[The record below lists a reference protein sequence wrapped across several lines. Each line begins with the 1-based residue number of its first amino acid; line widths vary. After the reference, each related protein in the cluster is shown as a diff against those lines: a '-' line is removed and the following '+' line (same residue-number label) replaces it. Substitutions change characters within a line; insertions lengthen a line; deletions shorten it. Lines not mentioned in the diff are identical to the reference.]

1 MSEGRLPVIAI
12 GLAIV
17 AVLLAGIATIVVAT
31 RGTAAEVS
39 TTTKVPELPEIR
51 SVSAGDVAD
60 LERESVEP
68 VSARGGVIGV
78 KVLDADLRT
87 SLGLGPD
94 DVITAISGRAVRRK
108 LDIYDVLG
116 GATMMNATTLFVEL
130 LRDDKPVLVRWDLDG
145 DLRQARRASKRS
157 TTYGGLLGKRTPSVP
172 PVRDPLI
179 DTITQIDDHHF
190 SVPRST
196 IEQIA
201 ADPTTYAQGA
211 RMMAASRIGNPDG
224 IRLYVVRST
233 SVLHALG
240 LRSIDT
246 IHSVNGVA
254 LGDPTRLREV
264 YEQVKNAATLRIEI
278 TRRGAS
284 EVIEITQTP

>member
-12 GLAIV
+12 SLAVV

-31 RGTAAEVS
+31 RGPAAEVS
-39 TTTKVPELPEIR
+39 TTTKVSEPPEIR
-51 SVSAGDVAD
+51 RVAATDVAD

-78 KVLDADLRT
+78 KVLDASLRT
-87 SLGLGPD
+87 SLGLGD
-94 DVITAISGRAVRRK
+94 GDVITAISGRAIRRK
-108 LDIYDVLG
+108 FDIYDVLG

-130 LRDDKPVLVRWDLDG
+130 MREDKPVLVRWDLDG
-145 DLRQARRASKRS
+145 DLRQARRTS
-157 TTYGGLLGKRTPSVP
+157 TRTRTPSVP
-172 PVRDPLI
+172 LVRDPLL
-179 DTITQIDDHHF
+179 DTITKIDDHHY
-190 SVPRST
+190 SVPRTT

-201 ADPTTYAQGA
+201 ADPAMYAQGA

-224 IRLYVVRST
+224 VRVYIVRST
-233 SVLHALG
+233 SVLYALG

-246 IHSVNGVA
+246 IHSVNGIA
-254 LGDPTRLREV
+254 LGDPSRLREV
-264 YEQVKNAATLRIEI
+264 YEQVKNAAALRISI
-278 TRRGAS
+278 TRRGAA